1 MAFTPKFTE
10 KRKCVKR
17 IVFAEDNKT
26 PLGVSLYFKHG
37 TQIDFS
43 LEDVA
48 GAPTMAAMLTLHGY
62 KQKVG
67 DEGADAETS
76 EEYYERALAMHAR
89 VLDGSAFERAEGV
102 RFESTEDLVAAIA
115 ELQKIEDLQVVRDL
129 VKALKGP
136 EREALR
142 AHKEVKKIMD
152 RNAAKKVA
160 DSKVDANAL
169 LAKLVPVKPVDE
181 KPTEPA
187 TPAA

>member
-37 TQIDFS
+37 PQIDFS

-89 VLDGSAFERAEGV
+89 VLDGSAFERAEGI
-102 RFESTEDLVAAIA
+102 RFESTEDLVVAMA
-115 ELQKIEDLQVVRDL
+115 EYQKMDDLQKVRDFVRDL
-129 VKALKGP
+129 KVP
-136 EREALR
+136 QRDALR
-142 AHKEVKKIMD
+142 AHKDIKKILD

-160 DSKVDANAL
+160 DSKIDVDAL
-169 LAKLVPVKPVDE
+169 FAKLTAPAAAADAAK
-181 KPTEPA
+181 TEPTA
-187 TPAA
+187 